1 VEGDRINPANI
12 VAVSIIRAG
21 DSLLDCFMKIAPEAQ
36 VGKILIQR
44 NETTKQPELFYSKL
58 PAVASKTIMLLD
70 PMLATGGSAKAAIQV
85 LLDNGALESNI
96 VFLNVVSCP
105 EGIAAI
111 SKAYPA
117 VQIVT
122 AFVDSGL
129 NDKVSLDS
137 SPSMYQYPRDNM
149 YVAYCAG
156 VYCARLGRLRRPLLR
171 DRELQVEAV
180 RNSVGSYCR
189 LLWFTLSS
197 CDVAVLGSCVMHYNA

>member
-85 LLDNGALESNI
+85 LLDNGALESSI

-129 NDKVSLDS
+129 HDNVSSRTFSLD
-137 SPSMYQYPRDNM
+137 
-149 YVAYCAG
+149 
-156 VYCARLGRLRRPLLR
+156 
-171 DRELQVEAV
+171 V
-180 RNSVGSYCR
+180 RGASR
-189 LLWFTLSS
+189 
-197 CDVAVLGSCVMHYNA
+197 